1 METVSAMMVQVR
13 LSHFEYP
20 IFGRH
25 GGNLMN
31 KFWKRNVP
39 AFILTLVMLASL
51 APVALADCTHDN
63 WGPWITQTKSTCV
76 VPGKEQRK
84 CNDCNETQERALEL
98 VAHSFPPSWTYK
110 NNDVHAKVCSVC
122 KEESINLHTHSTSGE
137 VTLKAGC
144 TTTGLRRYT
153 CSVCDN
159 YYTETIPATGH
170 SATLTTDGKCKTCG
184 QQVAQVDNTTC
195 TVTFRV
201 GNSTSTESVRKN
213 SAPLGL
219 ANRPA
224 LTSVPGDHVFAGW
237 VQGSQPKPGYRN
249 QPKVSA
255 GTTVSS
261 NVTYTA
267 LYNLRATGQ
276 NDSLAVGTTGGVLV
290 GTEIRNKVAAKFS
303 ALTGENTFSSIDLK
317 STSGSGELWDNNKKD
332 TLYSEYSY
340 NNLTSSI
347 YYIPST
353 SGSLGVAYTAR
364 DSYGNQ
370 ISGTIT
376 LSGTPKNSSDIV
388 LRVAPGGTVNFK
400 VERFEAVSYTHLTLP
415 TKA

>member
-1 METVSAMMVQVR
+1 M
-13 LSHFEYP
+13 
-20 IFGRH
+20 
-25 GGNLMN
+25 
-31 KFWKRNVP
+31 
-39 AFILTLVMLASL
+39 
-51 APVALADCTHDN
+51 
-63 WGPWITQTKSTCV
+63 
-76 VPGKEQRK
+76 
-84 CNDCNETQERALEL
+84 
-98 VAHSFPPSWTYK
+98 
-110 NNDVHAKVCSVC
+110 
-122 KEESINLHTHSTSGE
+122 
-137 VTLKAGC
+137 
-144 TTTGLRRYT
+144 
-153 CSVCDN
+153 CDN

-290 GTEIRNKVAAKFS
+290 GTEIRNKVAA
-303 ALTGENTFSSIDLK
+303 I
-317 STSGSGELWDNNKKD
+317 
-332 TLYSEYSY
+332 
-340 NNLTSSI
+340 
-347 YYIPST
+347 
-353 SGSLGVAYTAR
+353 
-364 DSYGNQ
+364 
-370 ISGTIT
+370 
-376 LSGTPKNSSDIV
+376 
-388 LRVAPGGTVNFK
+388 
-400 VERFEAVSYTHLTLP
+400 
-415 TKA
+415 